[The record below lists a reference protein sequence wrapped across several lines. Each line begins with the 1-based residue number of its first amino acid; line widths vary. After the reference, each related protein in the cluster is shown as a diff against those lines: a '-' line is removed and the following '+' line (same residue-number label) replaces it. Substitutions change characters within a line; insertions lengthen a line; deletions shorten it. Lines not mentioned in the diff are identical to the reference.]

1 MGERARRI
9 LSLVPEKNTDSDTS
23 DGASSRDEA
32 GMIGS
37 AESSPAPSI
46 NSSLEMLL
54 LLQIFDDEIGTHA
67 CDIYVDTTEV
77 PLTPHSF
84 NKNTV

>member
-1 MGERARRI
+1 MTLAYLWCRFSCMFFLLWFETAMGERARRI

-54 LLQIFDDEIGTHA
+54 LL
-67 CDIYVDTTEV
+67 
-77 PLTPHSF
+77 
-84 NKNTV
+84 